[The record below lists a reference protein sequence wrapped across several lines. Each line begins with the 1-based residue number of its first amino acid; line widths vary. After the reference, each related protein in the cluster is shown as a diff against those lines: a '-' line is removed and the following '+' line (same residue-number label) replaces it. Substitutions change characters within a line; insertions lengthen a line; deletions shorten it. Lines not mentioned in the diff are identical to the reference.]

1 MCYLCP
7 THHIILG
14 LISVNSIV
22 WKVQI
27 VQLYIL
33 STQPNK
39 TSTGLYFHKDRRDA
53 AMYSYLLFFK
63 HVLCNPSKIMLIE
76 YTSAFRLL

>member
-1 MCYLCP
+1 MCSLCP

-14 LISVNSIV
+14 LIAVHSIM

-27 VQLYIL
+27 VKLCIL

-39 TSTGLYFHKDRRDA
+39 ITTGLYFYRDRRDA
-53 AMYSYLLFFK
+53 AVYLLFFK
-63 HVLCNPSKIMLIE
+63 HALCMPSKIMLIE